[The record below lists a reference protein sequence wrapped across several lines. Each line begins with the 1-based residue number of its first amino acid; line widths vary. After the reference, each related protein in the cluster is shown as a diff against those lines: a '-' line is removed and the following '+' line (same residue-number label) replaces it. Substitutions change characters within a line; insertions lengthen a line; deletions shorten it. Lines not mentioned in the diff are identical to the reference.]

1 MRSAATR
8 ILEDVDRGILTADR
22 GLYYSCNERIYAC
35 SKKKSEV
42 TLTIFVGYLSC
53 TRVIRISLSEVS
65 GMLLTK
71 VS

>member
-1 MRSAATR
+1 MHA
-8 ILEDVDRGILTADR
+8 V
-22 GLYYSCNERIYAC
+22 
-35 SKKKSEV
+35 KKKSEV

-65 GMLLTK
+65 GMLLKK